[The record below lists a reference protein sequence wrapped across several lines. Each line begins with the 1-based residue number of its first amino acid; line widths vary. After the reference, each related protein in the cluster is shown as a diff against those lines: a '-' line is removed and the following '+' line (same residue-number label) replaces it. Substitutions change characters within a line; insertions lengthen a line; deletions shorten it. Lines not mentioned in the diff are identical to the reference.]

1 MSNVMTPAQIADA
14 YAVAKA
20 DFDAAKKRLD
30 DLKKLVDETGADQLV
45 GAVFTLKVNIFERA
59 QFDGATAKTFLTE
72 AQIATCTKSVD
83 VRTITVKATAKLV
96 AVA

>member
-1 MSNVMTPAQIADA
+1 M
-14 YAVAKA
+14 
-20 DFDAAKKRLD
+20 
-30 DLKKLVDETGADQLV
+30 
-45 GAVFTLKVNIFERA
+45 FTLKVNIFERA
-59 QFDGATAKTFLTE
+59 QFDGAAAKTFLTE